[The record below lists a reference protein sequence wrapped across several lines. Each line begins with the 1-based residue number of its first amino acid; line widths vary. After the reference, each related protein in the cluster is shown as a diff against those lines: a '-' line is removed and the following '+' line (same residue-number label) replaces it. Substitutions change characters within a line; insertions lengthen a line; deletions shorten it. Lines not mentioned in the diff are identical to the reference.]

1 MRLNT
6 QDYLSL
12 ACELAVRGH
21 GLVEP
26 NPMVGCV
33 IVDLA
38 GNIVGTGFHKKVGE
52 AHAEINALHEAGS
65 LARGATAYVTLE
77 PCNHVGRTGPC
88 AQALLDAGIA
98 KVVVGH
104 RDPNPEAAG
113 GGTFLAKHGVEV
125 VFEENDQCRNILAP
139 FLHRVQTSLPW
150 VVCKWAQT
158 SDGYIETPE
167 GESPWISGKESL
179 QLVHEKR
186 GCVDAI
192 ILGVGTVV
200 ADNPSLTVR
209 NAISHRTPLRVVVD
223 PTLRI
228 PLDAT
233 VLDGEVPT
241 LIAHGKDA
249 KPLELENRA
258 ISFLELPE
266 INGALDLHPLMK
278 HLVEEY
284 DATNVIVEGGKT
296 TFEHVFNQN
305 LADEL
310 WIFTSPRTI
319 GDANLA
325 NMSSIFDSL
334 NPSELEK
341 VISGVDSVYRWSVK
355 SNN

>member
-1 MRLNT
+1 MSRSHS
-6 QDYLSL
+6 DYLL
-12 ACELAVRGH
+12 HARELALRGH

-33 IVDLA
+33 IVNDQNKII
-38 GNIVGTGFHKKVGE
+38 GSGFHEKCGE
-52 AHAEINALHEAGS
+52 AHAEINALNKIGA
-65 LARGATAYVTLE
+65 LANGATAYITLE
-77 PCNHVGRTGPC
+77 PCNHQGKTGPC
-88 AQALLDAGIA
+88 SHALLNSGIS
-98 KVVVGH
+98 KVVIGCK
-104 RDPNPEAAG
+104 DPSPEASG
-113 GGTFLAKHGVEV
+113 GGEFLSNNGVEV
-125 VFEENDQCRNILAP
+125 VFENNEQCKKIIAP
-139 FLHRVQTSLPW
+139 FVHRLQTGLPW
-150 VVCKWAQT
+150 VICKWAQT

-192 ILGVGTVV
+192 IAGVGTVV

-249 KPLELENRA
+249 KPPELENRA

-266 INGALDLHPLMK
+266 KNGALDLHPLMK

-296 TFEHVFNQN
+296 LFEHILNQQ
-305 LADEL
+305 LANEL
-310 WIFTSPRTI
+310 WIFTSQRII
-319 GDANLA
+319 GEENLK
-325 NMSSIFDSL
+325 NMTQLF
-334 NPSELEK
+334 NELHCTLENK
-341 VISGVDSVYRWSVK
+341 RSCGDDLVCRYRL
-355 SNN
+355 